1 MDIIFYPQDA
11 DNDYCREISPGLWVM
26 DDHKWALYVWR
37 INRNTLPDILFH
49 ADYHWDGDNDFPGD
63 DSALVELLDNK
74 SRLKRIISKDQD
86 IRKVSFISPA
96 VRAKWFR
103 EIHFYCYQRNI
114 AKGLNTENLIHKP
127 VRQFVHTSQQSV
139 LENLSGKYVAF
150 DLDVDLFNHSTFY
163 GKGDLWPDH
172 EILAFLD
179 RFSELIKKAPLVTI
193 ALSYFYSGSVEDT
206 RHLAELILPKIL
218 SLRNFEPNDY

>member
-1 MDIIFYPQDA
+1 MILYPQEA
-11 DNDYCREISPGLWVM
+11 HNDYCREIVPGVWIM

-37 INRNTLPDILFH
+37 INRNILPDILFH

-63 DSALVELLDNK
+63 DLSLVELLDNQ

-114 AKGLNTENLIHKP
+114 AKGLNTENLINKP

-139 LENLSGKYVAF
+139 LENLSGKSVAF

-172 EILAFLD
+172 EILTFLD
-179 RFSELIKKAPLVTI
+179 NFGELIRIAPLVTI
-193 ALSYFYSGSVEDT
+193 ALSYFYSGTMEDT

-218 SLRNFEPNDY
+218 SLRNIEPNFN